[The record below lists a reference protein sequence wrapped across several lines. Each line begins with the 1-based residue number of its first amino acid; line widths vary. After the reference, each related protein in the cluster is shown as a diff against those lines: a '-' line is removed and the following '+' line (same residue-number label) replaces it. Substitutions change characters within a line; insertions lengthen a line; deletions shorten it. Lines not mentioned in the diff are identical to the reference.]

1 MRFRKSL
8 RIGKGMRLN
17 FSKSGMS
24 FTAGMKGASVNFG
37 NKGAYLNAGIPGTG
51 LYDRKKISNET
62 SSQQFSDDNTTYMK
76 VGIHLEDDG
85 KISIKDENNTV
96 ITDESLIRK
105 IKRKEVYKSAVEK
118 AVKIRK
124 AEVDNKTAEFVEVY
138 MSAPALIERNIVEK
152 ELNNLKFKEYKI
164 KKFDDDKPTNE
175 NCKTEL
181 QAKANREIGSIFFW
195 KNKGLRKTY
204 VEQNL
209 EEYYSDAVKE
219 WETKKNKFE
228 KNEEKQKE
236 KRDKD
241 AKTEYF
247 AEKERLEN
255 ILESSENHIETTLAE
270 LFNELKLPVE
280 FSVGYELKQKGK
292 TVCIDLDLPE
302 IEDLNTEKA
311 DITASGKLSVKKKS
325 KKVLN
330 EEYAKG
336 VAGLAYFFAAHVF
349 NISFSIDNILI
360 SGYTQR
366 NNPKNGKVEDQYIYS
381 ILFERGKFQELN
393 IQKINPLE
401 SMGIFKNVSNIDSSF
416 LMKPI
421 EPF

>member
-1 MRFRKSL
+1 
-8 RIGKGMRLN
+8 
-17 FSKSGMS
+17 MS

>member
-8 RIGKGMRLN
+8 RIGKGMKLN

-24 FTAGMKGASVNFG
+24 FTTGMKGASVNFG
-37 NKGAYLNAGIPGTG
+37 NKGTFLNTGIPGTG
-51 LYDRKKISNET
+51 LYDRKRINSDT
-62 SSQQFSDDNTTYMK
+62 SGQQFSDDNANYMK

-85 KISIKDENNTV
+85 KILIKDENNNV

-105 IKRKEVYKSAVEK
+105 IKRMEIYKAAVEK
-118 AVKIRK
+118 AVKIK
-124 AEVDNKTAEFVEVY
+124 KSEVDNKTAEFVEVY
-138 MSAPALIERNIVEK
+138 MSAPALAERKMVEK

-164 KKFDDDKPTNE
+164 KKFDDEKPTNE
-175 NCKTEL
+175 NCETEL
-181 QAKANREIGSIFFW
+181 QAKANREIGSVFFW
-195 KNKGLRKTY
+195 KNKSLRKAY

-209 EEYYSDAVKE
+209 EKYYSDAVKE

-236 KRDKD
+236 KKDKE
-241 AKTEYF
+241 AKAEYLT
-247 AEKERLEN
+247 EKERLEN
-255 ILESSENHIETTLAE
+255 LLESSEDCIETTLAE

-336 VAGLAYFFAAHVF
+336 VVGLAYFFAAHVF
-349 NISFSIDNILI
+349 NISFSIDNVLV

-366 NNPKNGKVEDQYIYS
+366 NNPKNGKIEDQYIYS
-381 ILFERGKFQELN
+381 ILFERDKFKDLN

-401 SMGIFKNVSNIDSSF
+401 SMGMFKNISNIDSSF
-416 LMKPI
+416 LMKTI
-421 EPF
+421 EPL

>member
-1 MRFRKSL
+1 VRFRKSL